1 MPSAVAF
8 KRPESVLVVVH
19 TSQGE
24 VLQLRRREPADFWQS
39 VTGSLNPGE
48 SPLAAARREL
58 REETGLAADAGLA
71 DTGVIN
77 RYPIHPAWRH
87 RYSPEVREN
96 LEHVFTLAL
105 PERMAVHIS
114 HSEHVGYVWL
124 PYVEAAARA
133 GSATDRAAILGLF
146 APHPPQ
152 A

>member
-1 MPSAVAF
+1 MF

-19 TSQGE
+19 TPQGE
-24 VLQLRRREPADFWQS
+24 VLQLRRREPAEFWQS

-58 REETGLAADAGLA
+58 REETGLSADAELT
-71 DTGVIN
+71 DTGIVN

-96 LEHVFTLAL
+96 VEHVFTLAL
-105 PERMAVHIS
+105 PERVTVSLS
-114 HSEHVGYVWL
+114 HTEHLEYTWL
-124 PYVEAAARA
+124 PYAEAAARA

-146 APHPPQ
+146 APDSPQ